1 MKVYISDEEALEI
14 QAKLPPYYVF
24 SYVHNKTG
32 LNTHI
37 SDMVDSWDID
47 LDVIFNDL
55 YNKTYQEFIDEKW
68 NETQTNAYYVSCLIE
83 KVYKPIGQKVID
95 RFMGRNNID
104 GINLIQSKHVTNK
117 ARHILDFLNVGSLTN
132 ALDSL
137 NDLEVDQDPSAPEY
151 WITQERIDLV
161 KADIINL
168 MEDI

>member
-1 MKVYISDEEALEI
+1 MI
-14 QAKLPPYYVF
+14 
-24 SYVHNKTG
+24 
-32 LNTHI
+32 
-37 SDMVDSWDID
+37 
-47 LDVIFNDL
+47 
-55 YNKTYQEFIDEKW
+55 
-68 NETQTNAYYVSCLIE
+68 
-83 KVYKPIGQKVID
+83 
-95 RFMGRNNID
+95 
-104 GINLIQSKHVTNK
+104 INSKHTVTNK